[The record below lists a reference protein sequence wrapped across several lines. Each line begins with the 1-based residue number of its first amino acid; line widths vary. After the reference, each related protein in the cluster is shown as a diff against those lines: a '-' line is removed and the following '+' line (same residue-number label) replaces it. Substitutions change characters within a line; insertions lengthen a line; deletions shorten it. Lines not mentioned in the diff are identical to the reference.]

1 MPPMPRLTTTLAL
14 CLAALPG
21 SASLAFADTAPE
33 RLWATFQNPPAQ
45 ARPMVRWWWFGP
57 AVQDGEIDREISA
70 MQDGGFGGFEVQ
82 PTYPLS
88 PDDPSRGI
96 TNIPY
101 LSDTF
106 IARLAHAGETARQK
120 GMRIDVTIGSGWPF
134 GGPYV
139 PVTQAASMVR
149 MAQLTLPADQTSAC
163 APAPEAGEQLL
174 AAYLDGHRVAL
185 TDGCLHLPST
195 TTPRQIDIAMASR
208 TGQQVKRAAV
218 GAEGFVIDHVDA
230 AAVQHHLQVVGD
242 RLLEAF
248 PKDQPPYAMFS
259 DSLEAYGSSWTGD
272 LPQEFRR
279 RRGYDLLDHLP
290 ALFQTGADSAGVRY
304 DWARTLSELVDERY
318 LAPITGW
325 AQAHHTRFRAQVYGF
340 PPPTLSSNALVTLPE
355 GEGADWRSFT
365 STRWASS
372 AAHLYGRPVV
382 SSEVWTWLHSPTW
395 AATPLDMKI
404 EADRHLLQGIN
415 QLVGHG
421 WPYTPPGVP
430 EPGWGFYAASALNDH
445 NPWYPAMP
453 AVTRYLARISALL
466 REGTPDNAVAIYLP
480 TEDVFANMAPD
491 YASADK
497 AMKGR
502 VPSAMIGA
510 VLDAGFG
517 FDFIDATAIRKGRL
531 SDKMLILPPM
541 KRIDLDAFQT
551 ILSWAKGG
559 GKVIALDHLP
569 DAAGGL
575 LDQGSATARV
585 HAIGRDLMRI
595 GGKAAQIVP
604 TAQVDAALRAVATPT
619 VTFASPQ
626 PALGVLSRRIEGGH
640 LYFIANTGPRPID
653 TMAHFAG
660 DATGG
665 SLWDP
670 MSGSREGV
678 ADGPVTLHLAPY
690 ETRLL
695 VLGKA
700 YAAPVEPE
708 KALHPLADLSAG
720 WRLSLP
726 GHDDRL
732 SAISL
737 WTDRAD
743 TRNFSG
749 AAHYRRS
756 FMLPDAAANHAI
768 LLDLGPS
775 LPLAKEEGSPARP
788 QANIAPPVNVAAIV
802 SINGKV
808 AGTLWAPPY
817 RLDITQALHRG
828 QNEIDIMVMNSA
840 LNALAA
846 RAPAD
851 RRVLTLR
858 YGERFVDQDQDRVT
872 AQPSGLTGPITL
884 LSD

>member
-1 MPPMPRLTTTLAL
+1 MLSMPRLTTTLAL
-14 CLAALPG
+14 CLAALTRCATP
-21 SASLAFADTAPE
+21 AAADTAAD

-45 ARPMVRWWWFGP
+45 TRPMVRWWWFGP

-70 MQDGGFGGFEVQ
+70 MQEGGFGGFEVQ

-96 TNIPY
+96 ANIPY
-101 LSDTF
+101 LSDPF

-149 MAQLTLPADQTSAC
+149 MAQLTLSARQTSAC
-163 APAPEAGEQLL
+163 APAPGAGEQLL
-174 AAYLDGHRVAL
+174 AAYLDGQRIAL
-185 TDGCLHLPST
+185 TDGCVHLPSA
-195 TTPRQIDIAMASR
+195 TTPRRIDIAIASR

-230 AAVQHHLQVVGD
+230 AAVRHHLQVVGD
-242 RLLEAF
+242 RLLQAF

-279 RRGYDLLDHLP
+279 RRGYDLLDHLS
-290 ALFQTGADSAGVRY
+290 ALFQTGADSEAVRY

-325 AQAHHTRFRAQVYGF
+325 AQAHQTRFRAQVYGF

-404 EADRHLLQGIN
+404 EADRHFLQGIN

-421 WPYTPPGVP
+421 WPYTPPGVA

-466 REGTPDNAVAIYLP
+466 REGTPDNTVAIYLP

-497 AMKGR
+497 AMKSR
-502 VPSAMIGA
+502 VSSAMIGS
-510 VLDAGFG
+510 VLDAGYG

-531 SDKMLILPPM
+531 SAGMLILPPM
-541 KRIDLDAFQT
+541 KRIDPDAFQA
-551 ILSWAKGG
+551 ILNWVKGG

-575 LDQGSATARV
+575 LDQASATQRV
-585 HAIGRDLMRI
+585 HAIGQDLMRV

-604 TAQVDAALRAVATPT
+604 TAQVDAALRAVAPPS
-619 VTFASPQ
+619 VTLASPQ

-640 LYFIANTGPRPID
+640 LYFIANTGPRSID
-653 TMAHFAG
+653 TTARFAG
-660 DATGG
+660 DAAGG
-665 SLWDP
+665 SWWDP
-670 MSGSREGV
+670 MSGSRKGV
-678 ADGPVTLHLAPY
+678 PAGPFALHLEPY
-690 ETRLL
+690 ETR
-695 VLGKA
+695 VLMLGEA
-700 YAAPVEPE
+700 YAAPVGPE
-708 KALHPLADLSAG
+708 KALHVLVDLSTDWSLNLSG
-720 WRLSLP
+720 HEERLP
-726 GHDDRL
+726 KIGP
-732 SAISL
+732 
-737 WTDRAD
+737 WTDRTD
-743 TRNFSG
+743 NKGFSG

-756 FMLPDAAANHAI
+756 FTLPDAAAGHAI
-768 LLDLGPS
+768 VLDLGPS
-775 LPLAKEEGSPARP
+775 LPLAKEEGTPARP
-788 QANIAPPVNVAAIV
+788 QANIAAPVREAAIV
-802 SINGKV
+802 SINGKAV
-808 AGTLWAPPY
+808 GTLWAPPY
-817 RLDITQALHRG
+817 RLDITQALRSGH
-828 QNEIDIMVMNSA
+828 NDIDIMVMNGA
-840 LNALAA
+840 LNALAT
-846 RAPAD
+846 RPPAD

-858 YGERFVDQDQDRVT
+858 YGERFQDQDQDRII

-884 LSD
+884 LTD